1 MSATLVCITNDMHDV
16 RSCTITGEHQTGC
29 DTYEYQ
35 WGDDV
40 QQYVATGRDCR
51 GCLPQAA
58 TNGHLCAGCWIS
70 LQSADQAYPALA
82 EVLEKYDHLVTPDT
96 EGSRGSNVPAI
107 PLPATR
113 IALDEIESY
122 RRNKLTDTMAWAK
135 RAADAPD
142 AVRFSHAV
150 RRALRSFPTQ
160 EDPHRILRARC
171 PSCELLALMWTP
183 PVLAGDAVRIECRN
197 PACGLIVTHDD
208 IDPITRPESEA
219 A

>member
-16 RSCTITGEHQTGC
+16 RSCTIKGEHQTGC
-29 DTYEYQ
+29 DTYEYV

-40 QQYVATGRDCR
+40 QHDVATGRDCR
-51 GCLPQAA
+51 GCLPRVA
-58 TNGHLCAGCWIS
+58 TNGHLCPACWAS
-70 LQSADQAYPALA
+70 LESAEHAFPALA
-82 EVLEKYDHLVTPDT
+82 EVLTNYDHLVTPDV

-113 IALDEIESY
+113 IAIDEIKSY
-122 RRNKLTDTMAWAK
+122 RRGKPVDVALWVK
-135 RAADAPD
+135 RAGDAPD

-160 EDPHRILRARC
+160 EDPHRIKRGRC
-171 PSCELLALMWTP
+171 PSCEWLALMWTP
-183 PVLAGDAVRIECRN
+183 PVLAGDVVRIECRN
-197 PACGLIVTHDD
+197 PACGLVIAHDD
-208 IDPITRPESEA
+208 FDPPTTTERTA